1 MTIAAS
7 ALRLRLPL
15 AIVHDLLVIPAA
27 WLGALWLRFNLD
39 AIPAPFLVQAL
50 RLLPVIVVMQGSVFL
65 YFGLYRGVW
74 RFTSLPDLVRILQ
87 AVMVGTVLCLSAVF
101 FLTRMAYVPRSM
113 VLMSAVLLVVFLSGP
128 RLAYRW
134 FRERRVDTAVLQTVL
149 IVGAGRAGDTL
160 VRALLRNPQRG
171 YRPIG
176 FVDDD
181 AGKQNRDV
189 HGVRVLG
196 HCGQIAELA
205 ARTGADAVVIAIPS
219 AGPLQ
224 MRRIV
229 ERCAAAGVPVRTVPR
244 VTDGAPPGTL
254 KDVGAEDL
262 LGRPPVQVDWPRIR
276 AALATRVVLVTG
288 GAGSIG
294 SELCRQIA
302 RLDPERLV
310 VVDSSEFNLH
320 RLDAELRDTFPALA
334 LSIVLA
340 DVSDE
345 TAMDRLF
352 ARGKPDVVF
361 HAAAYKQVPLLE
373 RHVREAVRVNA
384 LGTETVA
391 RAALRHAAG
400 HFVLISSDKAVR
412 PASVMGASK
421 RVAEQ
426 VCRAAQDAS
435 SSTRCLA
442 VRFGNVIDSAG
453 SVVPL
458 FREQIARGGPVT
470 VTEPNMERYF
480 MTIPE
485 ACQLVM
491 AAVDLGAGGELFVLD
506 MGEPLSI
513 VALAEQ
519 MIRLSGRIP
528 GQDVA
533 IEFVGARPG
542 EKLSEEVSDP
552 DEPLGPTRQEQI
564 LLARQRPLAAGF
576 AARLAALRTAC
587 EACDEPAVEHLLA
600 ELVPAYGRE
609 RLQPVVAAA
618 ARPTDAARRR

>member
-7 ALRLRLPL
+7 ARRLRLPI
-15 AIVHDLLVIPAA
+15 AIVHDLFMIPAA

-39 AIPAPFLVQAL
+39 TIPAPFLVQAL
-50 RLLPVIVVMQGSVFL
+50 RLLPVIVMIQGSVFL

-101 FLTRMAYVPRSM
+101 FLTRMAHVPRSM
-113 VLMSAVLLVVFLSGP
+113 VLMSAVLLVVLLSGP

-134 FRERRVDTAVLQTVL
+134 FRERQIDTAVLQTVL

-189 HGVRVLG
+189 HGVPVLG
-196 HCGQIAELA
+196 HCGQIAEIA
-205 ARTGADAVVIAIPS
+205 ARTGADAVVVAIPS

-224 MRRIV
+224 MRKIV

-276 AALATRVVLVTG
+276 AALAARTVLVTG

-302 RLDPERLV
+302 HLDPQRLV

-320 RLDAELRDTFPALA
+320 RLDAELRDAFPALA
-334 LSIVLA
+334 LSIALA

-352 ARGKPDVVF
+352 ERCKPDVVF

-400 HFVLISSDKAVR
+400 YFVLISSDKAVR

-506 MGEPLSI
+506 MGEPLGI
-513 VALAEQ
+513 VSLAEQ

-528 GQDVA
+528 GRDVA

-542 EKLSEEVSDP
+542 EKISEEVSDP

-576 AARLAALRTAC
+576 AARLAALRRAC
-587 EACDEPAVEHLLA
+587 EACDESAVEHLLA
-600 ELVPAYGRE
+600 ELVPAYRRQRFEPVAEGAA
-609 RLQPVVAAA
+609 QPI
-618 ARPTDAARRR
+618 DAVRR

>member
-1 MTIAAS
+1 M
-7 ALRLRLPL
+7 LRLRLPI
-15 AIVHDLLVIPAA
+15 AIVHDLLMIPAA

-50 RLLPVIVVMQGSVFL
+50 RLLPVIVVIQGSAFL

-101 FLTRMAYVPRSM
+101 FLTRMVYVPRST

-128 RLAYRW
+128 RFAYRW
-134 FRERRVDTAVLQTVL
+134 FRERRIDTAVLQTVL

-262 LGRPPVQVDWPRIR
+262 LGRPPVQVDWSRIR
-276 AALATRVVLVTG
+276 AVLAARAVLVTG

-320 RLDAELRDTFPALA
+320 RLDAELRDTFPTLALA
-334 LSIVLA
+334 TVLA

-352 ARGKPDVVF
+352 ARCKPEVVF

-391 RAALRHAAG
+391 RAALRYGAG

-513 VALAEQ
+513 VSLAEQ
-519 MIRLSGRIP
+519 MIRLSGKIP
-528 GQDVA
+528 GHDVA

-542 EKLSEEVSDP
+542 EKISEEVSDP

-576 AARLAALRTAC
+576 AARLAALRRAC
-587 EACDEPAVEHLLA
+587 EECDETAVEHLLA
-600 ELVPAYGRE
+600 ELVPAYRGE
-609 RLQPVVAAA
+609 RRQPAVAGAA
-618 ARPTDAARRR
+618 QSTDVARG

>member
-7 ALRLRLPL
+7 ASRLRLPI
-15 AIVHDLLVIPAA
+15 AVVHDLFMIPAA

-39 AIPAPFLVQAL
+39 AVPAAFLAQAL

-74 RFTSLPDLVRILQ
+74 RFTSLPDLVRIVQ
-87 AVMVGTVLCLSAVF
+87 AVMVGTLLCLSAVF

-113 VLMSAVLLVVFLSGP
+113 VLMSAVLLVVLLSGP
-128 RLAYRW
+128 RIAYRW
-134 FRERRVDTAVLQTVL
+134 FRERRIDTAVLQTVL

-181 AGKQNRDV
+181 AGKQHREV

-196 HCGQIAELA
+196 RCGQIAEIA
-205 ARTGADAVVIAIPS
+205 ARTRADTVVIAIPS
-219 AGPLQ
+219 AGPRQ
-224 MRRIV
+224 MRKIV
-229 ERCAAAGVPVRTVPR
+229 ECCAAAGVPVRTVPR

-254 KDVGAEDL
+254 KDVGIEDL

-276 AALATRVVLVTG
+276 SALAARTVLVTG

-302 RLDPERLV
+302 RLDQQRLV

-334 LSIVLA
+334 RSIALA

-345 TAMDRLF
+345 AAMDRLF
-352 ARGKPDVVF
+352 ERDKPDVVF

-373 RHVREAVRVNA
+373 RHVREAVRVNV

-513 VALAEQ
+513 VSLAEQ
-519 MIRLSGRIP
+519 MIRLSGKVP

-542 EKLSEEVSDP
+542 EKISEEVSHP
-552 DEPLGPTRQEQI
+552 DEPLGPTRHEKI

-576 AARLAALRTAC
+576 AARLTALRRAC

-600 ELVPAYGRE
+600 ELVPAYHRQRFEPVAVGAV
-609 RLQPVVAAA
+609 QPI
-618 ARPTDAARRR
+618 DAARR